1 MGDRRLKVFLL
12 GRLRAE
18 RAGRR
23 LDVRGSKVAALLAY
37 LALPPGR
44 RHSREHLAGLL
55 WGGMDDAQARHN
67 LRQSVAYL
75 RKTLGGE
82 IIAADGGAL
91 YLDSALVEVDVAR
104 LEQPAAADTGQIV
117 GGELLEGLSVR
128 EEPFEEWL
136 ADQRARVKALACDRL
151 GAAARSRAD
160 VGAID
165 EAIETARRHLALDPA
180 NEAAHRLLMTL
191 YARRGDRSAVLR
203 QYEHC
208 VAALDRHLGV
218 APNPETTRLA
228 ESVRHTTP
236 DLPARRSI
244 VVLPFANTDGQPDE
258 DFFGIGIAEEVTSAL
273 SRFGS
278 LFVISALTAYT
289 FRGRE
294 PDVRMIG
301 RELGVHY
308 VVRGSARRAGGRI
321 RLGVHLVDALTGS
334 DVWARTLE
342 RDVADVFAA
351 EDEIVAMLVSALV
364 NRVEAA
370 AIERLRR
377 KPTESLTAYDCY
389 LRGKDYHHRW
399 TKEDNARA
407 IEMFERA
414 VALDPAFALG
424 HTWLACAFYQ
434 QTFLDPHPTL
444 VQRCFD
450 AIQRAYR
457 LDDGEGEIHRALS
470 AFHLLWRDFD
480 KAEFH
485 IERALALNP
494 NDDKIICQIG
504 ELATYSGR
512 PEEGERWVRR
522 AIRLNPL
529 HQLPRYWLRLA
540 QALYHQRRFAEC
552 LAMLGREAIRVPH
565 QLTYRA
571 AALGRLGRMSDA
583 SAIIDELRA
592 EGAPT
597 IKDLVR
603 TLPFR
608 RPSDLEDVAEAL
620 HLAGLPD

>member
-1 MGDRRLKVFLL
+1 MGDGRLKLFLL
-12 GRLRAE
+12 GHLRAE
-18 RAGRR
+18 RGGRR
-23 LDVRGSKVAALLAY
+23 LEIRAKKAAALLAY

-44 RHSREHLAGLL
+44 RHSRDHLAGLL
-55 WGGMDDAQARHN
+55 WGGMGDVQARHN
-67 LRQSVAYL
+67 LRQSLAAL
-75 RKTLGGE
+75 RQTLGGE
-82 IIAADGGAL
+82 VIAADGGAL
-91 YLDSALVEVDVAR
+91 YLETEFVEVDVAR
-104 LEQPAAADTGQIV
+104 LEQPAASDAGQIA
-117 GGELLEGLSVR
+117 GGELLEGLSIR

-136 ADQRARVKALACDRL
+136 ADQRARLKALACDRL
-151 GAAARSRAD
+151 AAAARSRAD
-160 VGAID
+160 AGAID
-165 EAIETARRHLALDPA
+165 EAIEMARRHVALDPA

-191 YARRGDRSAVLR
+191 YARGGDRSAVLR
-203 QYEHC
+203 QYDQC
-208 VAALDRHLGV
+208 VAALERHLGV

-228 ESVRHTTP
+228 ESARRTTS
-236 DLPARRSI
+236 DLPDRCSV
-244 VVLPFANTDGQPDE
+244 VVLPFANADGRPDE
-258 DFFGIGIAEEVTSAL
+258 DFFGVGIAEEVTSAL

-289 FRGRE
+289 FRGRT
-294 PDVRMIG
+294 PDARMIG
-301 RELGVHY
+301 QELGVQY
-308 VVRGSARRAGGRI
+308 VVSGSARRAGGRI
-321 RLGVHLVDALTGS
+321 RLGVHFVDALTGN

-342 RDVADVFAA
+342 RDVADVFAV

-364 NRVEAA
+364 SRVEAA
-370 AIERLRR
+370 AIGRVRR

-414 VALDPAFALG
+414 VTLDPAFALG
-424 HTWLACAFYQ
+424 HAWLACALYQ
-434 QTFLDPHPTL
+434 QTFLDPQPSL
-444 VQRCFD
+444 VQRCLD

-457 LDDGEGEIHRALS
+457 LDDAEGEIHRMLS

-485 IERALALNP
+485 IERAFALNP

-512 PEEGERWVRR
+512 PEQGERWVRR

-540 QALYHQRRFAEC
+540 QSLYHQRRFAEC

-571 AALGRLGRMSDA
+571 AALSRLGRTSDA
-583 SAIIDELRA
+583 SAVIGELRA
-592 EGAPT
+592 EGAT
-597 IKDLVR
+597 TVEDLAR

-608 RPSDLEDVAEAL
+608 RPSDLEDLAKAL
-620 HLAGLPD
+620 RLAGLRD